1 MLKIFDG
8 WYFFTKKWEVFT
20 WIVQIR
26 TASITRK
33 RKRRAISWDAICLVA
48 ATARKDI
55 VRSSSVGK
63 ESRCDMELKVGMKA
77 IIVNSRNHSEYNF
90 QMCEIKEIENSHNGK
105 IYVELHSNKLVTNFY
120 IHRDEIVPLIYENP
134 EDLKKYGTTVED
146 ISKLFTEYKGYYDV
160 ICKVAEDISHES
172 EEKEEKYKKQIE
184 EMQHHIDSLKSDLA
198 EAQEKIELPHEPIK
212 VAETLIDATGTYKT
226 NSLSRAF
233 GAGDTGT
240 YNLYSKSDLRQIAE
254 HLLVYCNNAEE

>member
-1 MLKIFDG
+1 
-8 WYFFTKKWEVFT
+8 
-20 WIVQIR
+20 
-26 TASITRK
+26 
-33 RKRRAISWDAICLVA
+33 
-48 ATARKDI
+48 
-55 VRSSSVGK
+55 
-63 ESRCDMELKVGMKA
+63 MELKVGMKA
-77 IIVNSRNHSEYNF
+77 IIVNSQHHAEYNF
-90 QMCEIKEIENSHNGK
+90 QICEIKEIENSK
-105 IYVELHSNKLVTNFY
+105 RIYVELHSDKLTTNFY
-120 IHRDEIVPLIYENP
+120 VHANELIPLIYENP

-146 ISKLFTEYKGYYDV
+146 ISKLFTEYKGYYDL
-160 ICKVAEDISHES
+160 ICGVADDISRAS
-172 EEKEEKYKKQIE
+172 DEKEEKYKKQIE

-254 HLLVYCNNAEE
+254 HLLVYCNNVEE

>member
-1 MLKIFDG
+1 
-8 WYFFTKKWEVFT
+8 
-20 WIVQIR
+20 
-26 TASITRK
+26 
-33 RKRRAISWDAICLVA
+33 
-48 ATARKDI
+48 
-55 VRSSSVGK
+55 
-63 ESRCDMELKVGMKA
+63 MELKVGMKA

-160 ICKVAEDISHES
+160 ICSVADDISRAS

-198 EAQEKIELPHEPIK
+198 EAQERKFELPIEPIK
-212 VAETLIDATGTYKT
+212 VASVMIDATETYET
-226 NSLSRAF
+226 SSLAKRF
-233 GAGDTGT
+233 GAGDTAT
-240 YNLYSKSDLRQIAE
+240 YKLYSNADLRQIAE
-254 HLLVYCNNAEE
+254 HLLVYCNNSEDGD